1 MLFEQLHSCN
11 SHYQHYNKPE
21 SGHSDQQPTPTLTHL
36 RSLVNSILH
45 GGGQGFFLVVQV
57 IILDLALRS
66 PYQLPRLNPLGWCW
80 RFVFQILVIQ
90 FALHIRDVRN
100 VMIQLL
106 LTWNCRIRKNFPPM
120 NDSELFHNYFKQY
133 RISRVEILSHAQ
145 WVFMWYSGMVFSPA
159 YSYNSLIKNYSL
171 ETERVELM
179 SSSRVRWQSMNH
191 NQSDLLEYR

>member
-1 MLFEQLHSCN
+1 MVNTNTFFTPSLKVAEYWISALEYRSMLFEQLHSCN

-21 SGHSDQQPTPTLTHL
+21 SGHSDQPPTITPTHL

-45 GGGQGFFLVVQV
+45 WRGQGFFLVVQV

-90 FALHIRDVRN
+90 FTLHISNVRN
-100 VMIQLL
+100 IVIQLL
-106 LTWNCRIRKNFPPM
+106 MTWNFIIRQNWIPPAM
-120 NDSELFHNYFKQY
+120 NDSELFQNYFKQY

-159 YSYNSLIKNYSL
+159 YS
-171 ETERVELM
+171 
-179 SSSRVRWQSMNH
+179 
-191 NQSDLLEYR
+191 